1 MTTFIEDG
9 IESKTAILNV
19 ELNAKENLLFSFL
32 TWYSDRYDLHRDVS
46 EHTREKYARND
57 IIEFLTNEPTG
68 GKADE

>member
-19 ELNAKENLLFSFL
+19 ELNAKETLLYAFL

>member
-19 ELNAKENLLFSFL
+19 ELNAKETLLYAFL

-57 IIEFLTNEPTG
+57 IIEFLTNNPTE
-68 GKADE
+68 KADE

>member
-57 IIEFLTNEPTG
+57 IIEFLTNEPTE
-68 GKADE
+68 KSDE